1 MLSILLLMEPEILK
15 AVIQETDLGMQ
26 RQIRIMLLFL
36 ADINKLKNHLKTWI
50 NAVN

>member
-1 MLSILLLMEPEILK
+1 MLSNLLLKEREILRGI
-15 AVIQETDLGMQ
+15 IQETDLGMQ

-36 ADINKLKNHLKTWI
+36 ADINKLKNHLKTRI